1 MQCIDDVQINPRGA
15 WRGLFDFVPH
25 GPLYRVQLRAPNA
38 DASILHRPLA
48 LSALERMLAAWGDEK
63 NRAIGGESWWDV
75 TVNLKNGSQLNTRV
89 PGHGDTYG
97 PYTNIQVI
105 DKFQALAGTVI
116 SPSQVDTLLNLV
128 MDLENQSDVMKI
140 MDAAT
145 LGLAVKA

>member
-1 MQCIDDVQINPRGA
+1 MCIRDR
-15 WRGLFDFVPH
+15 
-25 GPLYRVQLRAPNA
+25 
-38 DASILHRPLA
+38 
-48 LSALERMLAAWGDEK
+48 LERVNITQEETIADRP

-105 DKFQALAGTVI
+105 DKFQALAGAVI

-128 MDLENQSDVMKI
+128 MDLENQSDVVQI